1 MVGQKNFCYAL
12 CLFFFGSNLYL
23 YIFFG
28 SDLYPVST
36 HFFCITALDRSKTW
50 NPVTTAILDVPTAF
64 AFFGANARDTLDRLD
79 QVVQNLTMSWNCD
92 QAIKNSVR
100 FSNIAS
106 TLRR

>member
-1 MVGQKNFCYAL
+1 MLSV
-12 CLFFFGSNLYL
+12 FFFGSNLYL

-100 FSNIAS
+100 FSNTAS